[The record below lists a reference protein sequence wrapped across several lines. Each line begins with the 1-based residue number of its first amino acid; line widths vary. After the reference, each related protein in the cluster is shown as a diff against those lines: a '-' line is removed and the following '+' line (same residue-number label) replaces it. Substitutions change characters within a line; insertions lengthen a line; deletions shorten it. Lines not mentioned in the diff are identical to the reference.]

1 VFVYRFSFANV
12 INGNI
17 LKNSFKGYPAIR
29 EHKAEIVNGSGN
41 ILKIGL
47 IKLPSSL
54 FRLAQGKISQYIGI
68 AGICCFFI
76 QKTAENLKILS
87 GSKRSYRLVAKR
99 ETKLLRKLP

>member
-1 VFVYRFSFANV
+1 VFAYRFSFANV

-29 EHKAEIVNGSGN
+29 EHMAEIVNGSGN
-41 ILKIGL
+41 ILKIWA

-68 AGICCFFI
+68 AGIRCLFR
-76 QKTAENLKILS
+76 QKTAENLKYSAVQYMNVIIVMCA
-87 GSKRSYRLVAKR
+87 RLI
-99 ETKLLRKLP
+99 ENI